1 MGGTVD
7 PLPLDGIRVLDLTRA
22 RAGPTAVRQLA
33 DWGADCVMIEPP
45 VALDISD
52 TMSGPRHGPD
62 YQNLHRN
69 KRSMTL
75 NLKTPEGIEILRRM
89 VAEADVL
96 VENYRPDVKH
106 RLRIDYESLAAVN
119 PRLIYASI
127 SGFGQS
133 GPYRDRPGFD
143 QIAQGMGGLMSIT
156 GLPGQGPVR
165 VGIPIDDLSAGL
177 FTAIGILLALIE
189 RQRSGRGQWVHSS
202 LLQAQIAMLDY
213 QAARWLISGEVPGQ
227 AGNNHPM
234 AITTGLFQTADEPIN
249 VCADP
254 QPIWERFCRAV
265 EGEDLRADPRFASDE
280 LRMRNGAA
288 VVEAM
293 TAKLKQRKGR
303 EWIEILNRAGVP
315 SGPVNRIDQVFA
327 DPQVQHLGMARP
339 VTHPTLGEIDLVGQ
353 PVILARTPSRMSQA
367 APEPG
372 EATEEMLRGL
382 GFGAEEIEALRR
394 KLVV

>member
-1 MGGTVD
+1 
-7 PLPLDGIRVLDLTRA
+7 
-22 RAGPTAVRQLA
+22 
-33 DWGADCVMIEPP
+33 
-45 VALDISD
+45 
-52 TMSGPRHGPD
+52 MSGPRHGPD

-75 NLKTPEGIEILRRM
+75 NLKAPEGIAILRRM
-89 VAEADVL
+89 AAGADVL
-96 VENYRPDVKH
+96 VENYRPDVKY
-106 RLRIDYESLAAVN
+106 RLGIDYESLAGIN

-165 VGIPIDDLSAGL
+165 AGIPVDDLSAGL

-189 RQRSGRGQWVHSS
+189 RQRSGRGQWLHSS
-202 LLQAQIAMLDY
+202 LLQAQIAMLDF
-213 QAARWLISGEVPGQ
+213 QAARWLVAGVVPGQ

-254 QPIWERFCRAV
+254 QQIWERFCHAV
-265 EGEDLRADPRFASDE
+265 EGEDLLEDPRFASDK
-280 LRMRNGAA
+280 LRQQNGAA
-288 VVEAM
+288 VVAAM
-293 TAKLKQRKGR
+293 EAKLARRKGR
-303 EWIEILNRAGVP
+303 DWIEILNRAGVP
-315 SGPVNRIDQVFA
+315 SGPINRIDQVFA

-339 VTHPTLGEIDLVGQ
+339 VTHPVLGEIDLVGQ
-353 PVILARTPSRMSQA
+353 PVTLSRTPSRVESA

-372 EATEEMLRGL
+372 EATEEVLLAL
-382 GFGAEEIEALRR
+382 GYAKAEIEALRE
-394 KLVV
+394 KQVV

>member
-1 MGGTVD
+1 
-7 PLPLDGIRVLDLTRA
+7 
-22 RAGPTAVRQLA
+22 
-33 DWGADCVMIEPP
+33 
-45 VALDISD
+45 
-52 TMSGPRHGPD
+52 
-62 YQNLHRN
+62 
-69 KRSMTL
+69 
-75 NLKTPEGIEILRRM
+75 
-89 VAEADVL
+89 
-96 VENYRPDVKH
+96 
-106 RLRIDYESLAAVN
+106 
-119 PRLIYASI
+119 
-127 SGFGQS
+127 
-133 GPYRDRPGFD
+133 
-143 QIAQGMGGLMSIT
+143 MSIT

-165 VGIPIDDLSAGL
+165 VGVPIDDLTAGL

-280 LRMRNGAA
+280 LRTRNGAA

-315 SGPVNRIDQVFA
+315 SGTRQPHRPGLRRPAGAAFGHGA
-327 DPQVQHLGMARP
+327 PGHPSHPRRHRSGGPAGDPGAHAQPHEPCGTRARQCD
-339 VTHPTLGEIDLVGQ
+339 G
-353 PVILARTPSRMSQA
+353 RA
-367 APEPG
+367 APGPG
-372 EATEEMLRGL
+372 LRQ
-382 GFGAEEIEALRR
+382 
-394 KLVV
+394 